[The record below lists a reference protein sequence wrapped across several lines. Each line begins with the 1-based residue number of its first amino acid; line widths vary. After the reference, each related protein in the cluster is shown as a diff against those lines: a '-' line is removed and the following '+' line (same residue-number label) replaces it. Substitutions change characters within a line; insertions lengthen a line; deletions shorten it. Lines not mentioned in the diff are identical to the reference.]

1 MIRNEGLHLAY
12 SLHLIA
18 EKREVVSCVVLAKE
32 TFLNAVLLVG
42 AENRVMYLI
51 CTLVNAKWDVIQLSL
66 RLA

>member
-18 EKREVVSCVVLAKE
+18 EKREVVSCVVLAKK

-42 AENRVMYLI
+42 VENRVMYLI
-51 CTLVNAKWDVIQLSL
+51 CTLVNAEWDVIQLSL